1 MRLAIRDTL
10 VLSRYYRNPLSKM
23 SRERSIAFYVR
34 GAPIPQG
41 SLTAH
46 ATRRK
51 DGTLFA
57 AVHYPSGSKLHAWRR
72 LTSIAA
78 RKEWGDNMTYHPVRL
93 QLIYY
98 MKRPLSH
105 YRTVEMLLKP
115 GYDRLSHET
124 TPDLDKLVRATMDAL
139 TDVVYADDKQVV
151 EITAFKFYVPRYTF
165 HEGLSVNIHAVP

>member
-1 MRLAIRDTL
+1 M
-10 VLSRYYRNPLSKM
+10 PG
-23 SRERSIAFYVR
+23 ERSIAFYVK

-46 ATRRK
+46 ATKRK

-72 LTSIAA
+72 EISKAA
-78 RKEWGDNMTYHPVRL
+78 RAEWGDHMTYHPVRL
-93 QLIYY
+93 QLIYW

-105 YRTVEMLLKP
+105 YRTVEMLLRP
-115 GYDRLSHET
+115 GYERLSHET

-139 TDVVYADDKQVV
+139 TDVIYEDDKQVV
-151 EITAFKFYVPRYTF
+151 EIVAHKLYVPRYTQS
-165 HEGLSVNIHAVP
+165 EGLQANIHAVP